1 MLRIQALFLLC
12 TVISLTACSTTA
24 KGPVTNR
31 EYKVQVGG
39 WQDMDE
45 YNRLRDKAVE
55 DKSRTEDDVIDCNVV
70 DCPEMIRKSGTE

>member
-1 MLRIQALFLLC
+1 MPRLQNLFLLC
-12 TVISLTACSTTA
+12 LLAMLSACSGTA
-24 KGPVTNR
+24 KGPVTDR

-45 YNRLRDKAVE
+45 YNRVREKAVK
-55 DKSRTEDDVIDCNVV
+55 DKDRTEDDVIDCNVA